1 MKKNNCTETCKGII
15 KEIKIKGIDFPS
27 EIIVEFEIG
36 GKKYEIRENLVMKPQ
51 KIKLGVIPIG
61 YKTKSLIEI
70 NTGIETV
77 VGNEVNVKYNSE
89 NPNKSYLPDNDSKIT
104 WN

>member
-1 MKKNNCTETCKGII
+1 MQKNNCTETCKGVI

-27 EIIVEFEIG
+27 EIIVEFEVS
-36 GKKYEIRENLVMKPQ
+36 GKKYEIRENLVMKSQ
-51 KIKLGVIPIG
+51 KIKLGFIPIG

-70 NTGIETV
+70 NTGIEAV

-89 NPNKSYLPDNDSKIT
+89 NPNESYLTDNDAKIS

>member
-1 MKKNNCTETCKGII
+1 MQKNNCTETCKGVI

-27 EIIVEFEIG
+27 EIIVEFEVS
-36 GKKYEIRENLVMKPQ
+36 GKKYEIRENLVMKSQ
-51 KIKLGVIPIG
+51 KIKLGFIPIG
-61 YKTKSLIEI
+61 YKTKSLIEM
-70 NTGIETV
+70 NTGIEAV

-89 NPNKSYLPDNDSKIT
+89 NPNESYLTDNDAKIS

>member
-36 GKKYEIRENLVMKPQ
+36 GKKYEIFMKARR
-51 KIKLGVIPIG
+51 
-61 YKTKSLIEI
+61 KS
-70 NTGIETV
+70 
-77 VGNEVNVKYNSE
+77 SRF
-89 NPNKSYLPDNDSKIT
+89 
-104 WN
+104 

>member
-1 MKKNNCTETCKGII
+1 MQKNNCTETCKGVI

-27 EIIVEFEIG
+27 EIIVNFEVD
-36 GKKYEIRENLVMKPQ
+36 GKKYEIIENLVMKPQ
-51 KIKLGVIPIG
+51 KVKLGFIPIG

-70 NTGIETV
+70 NTGIEAV
-77 VGNEVNVKYNSE
+77 VGNEVNVKYNPE
-89 NPNKSYLPDNDSKIT
+89 NPNESYLPDNDSKTT

>member
-36 GKKYEIRENLVMKPQ
+36 GKKYEIRENLVR
-51 KIKLGVIPIG
+51 
-61 YKTKSLIEI
+61 
-70 NTGIETV
+70 
-77 VGNEVNVKYNSE
+77 
-89 NPNKSYLPDNDSKIT
+89 SYSNRI
-104 WN
+104 

>member
-61 YKTKSLIEI
+61 YKTKSL
-70 NTGIETV
+70 
-77 VGNEVNVKYNSE
+77 Y
-89 NPNKSYLPDNDSKIT
+89 
-104 WN
+104 

>member
-1 MKKNNCTETCKGII
+1 MQKNNCTETCKGVI

-27 EIIVEFEIG
+27 EIIVEFEVS

-51 KIKLGVIPIG
+51 KIKLGFIPIG

-70 NTGIETV
+70 GRAHV
-77 VGNEVNVKYNSE
+77 
-89 NPNKSYLPDNDSKIT
+89 
-104 WN
+104 

>member
-1 MKKNNCTETCKGII
+1 MK
-15 KEIKIKGIDFPS
+15 S
-27 EIIVEFEIG
+27 
-36 GKKYEIRENLVMKPQ
+36 Q
-51 KIKLGVIPIG
+51 KIKLGFIPIG

-70 NTGIETV
+70 NTGIEAV

-89 NPNKSYLPDNDSKIT
+89 NPNESYLTDNDAKIS

>member
-1 MKKNNCTETCKGII
+1 MQKNNCTETCKGVI

-27 EIIVEFEIG
+27 EIIVEFEVS

-51 KIKLGVIPIG
+51 KIKLGFIPIG

-70 NTGIETV
+70 NTGIEAV

-89 NPNKSYLPDNDSKIT
+89 NPNESYLLDNGSKTT

>member
-1 MKKNNCTETCKGII
+1 MQKNNCTETCKGVI

-27 EIIVEFEIG
+27 EIIVEFEVS

-51 KIKLGVIPIG
+51 KIKLGFIPIG

-70 NTGIETV
+70 NTGIKAI
-77 VGNEVNVKYNSE
+77 VGNEVNVKYSIDT
-89 NPNKSYLPDNDSKIT
+89 PDKAYLPDNISKVT
-104 WN
+104 W